1 MKRSLILLLIAILNI
16 MPVIADDNTE
26 DKAPAINIKTP
37 QELLTTFTR
46 YMISGTGKGASTKDL
61 AKALTL
67 IQPHLVNGKQE
78 NKSNVLNKAD
88 DLIFLLNTVNYNPED
103 TKIIGNDGKNAV
115 IEIGD
120 EISTVRL
127 AITRDPNKGW
137 IFSDLNF
144 TEPEFNS
151 AFKHIESV
159 RNNVEKYADQFVP
172 ELSSPLNTMYTFTY
186 GVQNLHGYDLNDA
199 VQALNLHN
207 LDPKVAAGLGPT
219 WAIQSYRMLHYAST
233 VKPETLSNDPLYED
247 KVVLLLDPNY
257 GMISMSCVT
266 DSETGKKAWK
276 IEYSGNNSVNAAY
289 DSFMSHG
296 MVQELHLMGTKNP
309 TLHIILDDFFQ
320 LNFPILEY
328 KILGTNIWKIILSLL
343 LILSSFIIL
352 PVIRLICIPLINLI
366 CSLLNIDSSRNTTKR
381 FILPVQ
387 IIIMSMFWLKGIVI
401 ITASP
406 KIMAASIVALNIIK
420 CLTLTLLLCR
430 FIDSACSVAAD
441 RFSTN
446 LHIITNVMGKIL
458 KIAAVIMAILYI
470 CDIFNLNTTNFLA
483 ALGIGGFAFAL
494 AGKDTIENFFGS
506 IMIIMDR
513 PFRNGDYIQVAN
525 ISGVIEQ
532 VGVRSTT
539 IRTLTDTVVTIP
551 NRMFISSTIENLGM
565 RKWRRYNTTFDILYE
580 TDIDRIKLF
589 TEGLTEL
596 AHLMP
601 DTKKDQIQIYFYSLG
616 SCSLEI
622 FINLYFLNR
631 GRLEELKAREKFN
644 TQALRLAQK
653 LGIEFAY
660 PTQKLYVQQETQPY
674 NPLAQKLPEQSR
686 DKGGKV
692 SPGVTLA
699 REISPYY
706 KEDGSNGSGD
716 SQKI

>member
-1 MKRSLILLLIAILNI
+1 MKRSVILLLIALLNI
-16 MPVIADDNTE
+16 FPAIAEENTGDNEPVIH
-26 DKAPAINIKTP
+26 IKTP
-37 QELLTTFTR
+37 QELLTAFTR
-46 YMISGTGKGASTKDL
+46 YMISGTGKGASTQDL
-61 AKALTL
+61 ARALTL
-67 IQPHLVNGKQE
+67 IQPHLINGKAE
-78 NKSNVLNKAD
+78 NKSNTLDKAD

-103 TKIIGNDGKNAV
+103 AKLIGNDGRNAV

-120 EISTVRL
+120 ENSTVRL
-127 AITRDPNKGW
+127 AVTRDPDRGW

-144 TEPEFNS
+144 TDPQFND
-151 AFKHIESV
+151 AFKHIENV
-159 RNNVEKYADQFVP
+159 RNNVEKYADQFIP
-172 ELSSPLNTMYTFTY
+172 ELSSPLNTLYTFTY
-186 GVQNLHGYDLNDA
+186 GVQNLHGYDMDDA
-199 VQALNLHN
+199 VAALNLSD

-233 VKPETLSNDPLYED
+233 VKPETLSNNPLYED

-257 GMISMSCVT
+257 GMISMSCLT
-266 DSETGKKAWK
+266 DKESGKKAWK
-276 IEYSGNNSVNAAY
+276 IEYDGNNSINAAY
-289 DSFMSHG
+289 DSFMKHG
-296 MVQELHLMGTKNP
+296 MASELHLMGIRNP
-309 TLHIILDDFFQ
+309 TLHIRLDDFFQ
-320 LNFPILEY
+320 QNLPILEN
-328 KILGTNIWKIILSLL
+328 KFLGINIWKIIMCLL

-352 PVIRLICIPLINLI
+352 PLIRIICLPLIKLI
-366 CSLLNIDSSRNTTKR
+366 TKLLNISGSQNTTKR
-381 FILPVQ
+381 FILPLQ

-401 ITASP
+401 ISASP
-406 KIMAASIVALNIIK
+406 SIMAASIVALNIIK

-430 FIDSACSVAAD
+430 FIDSACSVAAE
-441 RFSTN
+441 RFSTS

-513 PFRNGDYIQVAN
+513 PFRNGDYIKIGD

-539 IRTLTDTVVTIP
+539 IRTLTDTIVTIP

-565 RKWRRYNTTFDILYE
+565 RKWRRYNTSFDILYE
-580 TDIDRIKLF
+580 TDIDRIKIF
-589 TEGLTEL
+589 TDGLTEL

-601 DTKKDQIQIYFYSLG
+601 DTKKDEIQIYFYSLG

-622 FINLYFLNR
+622 FINLYFRNR
-631 GRLEELKAREKFN
+631 GRIEELKAREKFN
-644 TQALRLAQK
+644 TQALRLAQR

-660 PTQKLYVQQETQPY
+660 PTQKLYVQQENQPY
-674 NPLAQKLPEQSR
+674 NPLAQVLPEPTS

-692 SPGVTLA
+692 SAGVTLA

-706 KEDGSNGSGD
+706 KEPEITDTEAEA
-716 SQKI
+716 K